1 MLDFIKLKN
10 KVAMYEDMIQQFNF
24 QISNL
29 EFEAFGSNSQDKVKE
44 NKEINEKIK
53 NYKKM
58 IRNYQDLIQKLE
70 TRLENEFTEY
80 LV

>member
-44 NKEINEKIK
+44 INEKIK
-53 NYKKM
+53 SYKKT
-58 IRNYQDLIQKLE
+58 IRMYQDLIQKLE
-70 TRLENEFTEY
+70 TRLQNEYTEF
-80 LV
+80 VI

>member
-1 MLDFIKLKN
+1 MLDFIKLRN

-44 NKEINEKIK
+44 INEKIK
-53 NYKKM
+53 NYKKS
-58 IRNYQDLIQKLE
+58 IRMYQNLIQKLE
-70 TRLENEFTEY
+70 TRLENEYTEY
-80 LV
+80 II

>member
-44 NKEINEKIK
+44 INEKIK
-53 NYKKM
+53 NYKKI
-58 IRNYQDLIQKLE
+58 IRNYQNLIQKLE
-70 TRLENEFTEY
+70 TRLENEYTEY
-80 LV
+80 II

>member
-1 MLDFIKLKN
+1 MLDFLKLKN

-44 NKEINEKIK
+44 INEKIK
-53 NYKKM
+53 NYKKS
-58 IRNYQDLIQKLE
+58 IRMYQNLIQKLE
-70 TRLENEFTEY
+70 TRLENEYTEY
-80 LV
+80 II

>member
-1 MLDFIKLKN
+1 MLDFIKLRN

-44 NKEINEKIK
+44 INEKIK
-53 NYKKM
+53 NYKKSIKM
-58 IRNYQDLIQKLE
+58 YQNSIQKLE
-70 TRLENEFTEY
+70 TRLENEYTEY
-80 LV
+80 MI

>member
-44 NKEINEKIK
+44 NNEKIK
-53 NYKKM
+53 NYKKT
-58 IRNYQDLIQKLE
+58 IRMYQDLIQKLE
-70 TRLENEFTEY
+70 TRLENEYTEY
-80 LV
+80 II

>member
-44 NKEINEKIK
+44 INEKIK
-53 NYKKM
+53 NYKKT
-58 IRNYQDLIQKLE
+58 IRMYQDLIQKLE
-70 TRLENEFTEY
+70 TRLENEYTEY
-80 LV
+80 IV